1 MKRFYYLS
9 SCSTCIRILKELNLS
24 SDFELIDIKKT
35 NVDEETL
42 DFLQSKTGSF
52 EALFSKKAMKYKSL
66 GLSQK
71 NLSEIEFKKLIL
83 EEYTFLKRPIL
94 IDEQSIFVGNSA
106 DVVSKA
112 KSYLSNLAQ

>member
-1 MKRFYYLS
+1 
-9 SCSTCIRILKELNLS
+9 LS

-42 DFLQSKTGSF
+42 DFLQSKTESF

>member
-9 SCSTCIRILKELNLS
+9 SCSTCIRILKELNLPS
-24 SDFELIDIKKT
+24 HFELVDIKKT
-35 NVDEETL
+35 NIDQETL

-66 GLSQK
+66 GLNQK
-71 NLSEIEFKKLIL
+71 NLSEIDFKKLIL

-94 IDEQSIFVGNSA
+94 IDEQSVFVGNLA

-112 KSYLSNLAQ
+112 KAHLSN

>member
-9 SCSTCIRILKELNLS
+9 SCSTCIRILKELNLPTQ
-24 SDFELIDIKKT
+24 FELIDIKKT
-35 NVDEETL
+35 NIDEETL

-52 EALFSKKAMKYKSL
+52 EALFSKKAMKFKSL
-66 GLSQK
+66 GLNQK
-71 NLSEIEFKKLIL
+71 NLSEIDFKKFIL

-94 IDEQSIFVGNSA
+94 IDEQSIFVGNLA

-112 KSYLSNLAQ
+112 KAHLSN